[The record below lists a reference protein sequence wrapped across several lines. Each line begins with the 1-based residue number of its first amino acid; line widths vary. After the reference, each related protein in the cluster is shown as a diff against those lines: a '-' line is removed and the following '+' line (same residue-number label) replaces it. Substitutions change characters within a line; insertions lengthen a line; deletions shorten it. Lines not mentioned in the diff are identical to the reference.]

1 MRVRGSSPAL
11 KFSTKALKEK
21 LNIDNPLKVELEAKR
36 PTKAEVDW
44 NNVVWKETKKIK
56 TRLL

>member
-1 MRVRGSSPAL
+1 M
-11 KFSTKALKEK
+11 KEK